1 MSAIYRNRD
10 GVPLRSRRF
19 ITRRRFVQ
27 GLVAGGVISG
37 LHGWRWPAF
46 ATESGVGSPVLTGN
60 SFSLVVEDLPV
71 NFTGRP
77 RMATAVNGMVPG
89 PLLRWREGNTVTIS
103 VTNKLKEQTSIH
115 WHGVRTPSAID
126 GVPGL
131 SFRGIDPGETFVY
144 HFPVRQRGTYW
155 YHSHSHFQEQTGHY
169 GPIIIAS
176 AGKDP
181 VECDREY
188 TVVLADWTDEDP
200 ETVLSN
206 LKKQS
211 NYYNYHQHTVGT
223 FLSDVRERGV
233 GETIS
238 DRLMWGAMNM
248 TPTDLSDVSGAT
260 YTYLLNGHSPAT
272 NWTALFRPNERVR
285 LRFINASAMTIFD
298 VRIPGLPMTVVQTDG
313 NDVEPVTVDE
323 FRISIAETYDLI
335 VHPREESAYTIFAQ
349 SFDRTG
355 YARGT
360 LTPRVG
366 MTAPVPPMDP
376 RPLLTKIDMGMANM
390 AGMESMPGMKMEIS
404 SASSM
409 GKPGMQMLATST
421 PQATPGSG
429 AAPRSGVAEKMDMS
443 GMSEE
448 EMKNMPGME
457 TPMPAPSATPSPLAY
472 RAPGREPIGQ
482 PGPNVVP
489 IGPPPMQA
497 PGNPASGKAP
507 SLSVGPQVDNVAM
520 MPTERLGEPGLGL
533 NDNGRRVLTYADLR
547 ARYRG
552 TDLRAP
558 QREIELHLTGNMERF
573 IWGFD
578 GKKFSQAEPIGLK
591 LGERVRIVLIN
602 NSMMN
607 HPIHLHGLWSE
618 LENGNG
624 EFRPYKHTINV
635 KPGERLSF
643 LVSADTPG
651 QWAFHCHLLY
661 HMESGMFRAVIVS

>member
-1 MSAIYRNRD
+1 L
-10 GVPLRSRRF
+10 G
-19 ITRRRFVQ
+19 
-27 GLVAGGVISG
+27 GL
-37 LHGWRWPAF
+37 RWPAF
-46 ATESGVGSPVLTGN
+46 AAENAAGSLMLSGN
-60 SFSLVVEDLPV
+60 SFSLVVEELPV

-77 RMATAVNGMVPG
+77 SMATAVNGMVPG
-89 PLLRWREGNTVTIS
+89 PLLRWSEGDDITIA
-103 VTNKLKEQTSIH
+103 VTNRLKEQTSIH
-115 WHGVRTPSAID
+115 WHGVRTPTDMD

-169 GPIIIAS
+169 GPIVIAP
-176 AGKDP
+176 AGADP
-181 VECDREY
+181 VEYDREY
-188 TVVLADWTDEDP
+188 TVVLADWTDKDP
-200 ETVLSN
+200 GTVLSN

-211 NYYNYHQHTVGT
+211 NYYNYHQRTVGT
-223 FLSDVRERGV
+223 FLADVREKGV
-233 GETIS
+233 GATMS

-260 YTYLLNGHSPAT
+260 YTYLLNGHAPAA
-272 NWTALFRPNERVR
+272 NWSGLFRRHDRVR

-323 FRISIAETYDLI
+323 FRISIAETYDVI
-335 VHPREESAYTIFAQ
+335 VQPHEESAYSIFAQ

-360 LTPRVG
+360 LAPRAG

-376 RPLLTKIDMGMANM
+376 RPLLTMKDMGMANM
-390 AGMESMPGMKMEIS
+390 AGMESMPGMKMESS
-404 SASSM
+404 SATSVRNT
-409 GKPGMQMLATST
+409 PGMQMPS
-421 PQATPGSG
+421 PPEVTPGSRT
-429 AAPRSGVAEKMDMS
+429 APRSGASGNLNMS

-448 EMKNMPGME
+448 ELKNMPGME
-457 TPMPAPSATPSPLAY
+457 VPMPTPTATPSPLAY

-482 PGPNVVP
+482 PGPRVVP
-489 IGPPPMQA
+489 IGPPSMQA
-497 PGNPASGKAP
+497 PGIPTSRTAP
-507 SLSVGPQVDNVAM
+507 RLSVGPQVDNVAM
-520 MPTERLGEPGLGL
+520 MPRERLGEPGLGL

-578 GKKFSQAEPIGLK
+578 GKKFSQAEPIGFR
-591 LGERVRIVLIN
+591 LGERVRIVLVN

-661 HMESGMFRAVIVS
+661 HMETGMFRAVIVS